1 MTTARP
7 IPGRTGPG
15 PVCLASPARR
25 VLSGRQS
32 ALTTTLLH
40 RAHTQ
45 LTAVDDAIR
54 YCRQLTH
61 DRACH
66 PSRGPARR
74 RRPFPVRLGRYCGS
88 RLRPGVGLAPVPR
101 LPMQARASAT
111 APARAAAVSVQCPAA
126 VASAACAAVA
136 AVSAQLHRP
145 GGVSRGR
152 CWRGRRGRRK
162 RRSDRLTAPGR
173 RRLRGYPGPRGNGA
187 ETGARGAVRMEPP
200 KTREV
205 SDTRE
210 LL

>member
-45 LTAVDDAIR
+45 LAAVDDAIR

-66 PSRGPARR
+66 PPRGPARR
-74 RRPFPVRLGRYCGS
+74 PRPSRSAPGVIPGPGSGPAWVWHLSGAFRCRPAPVRPVRRGPPRS
-88 RLRPGVGLAPVPR
+88 ASSARPPSPARRAP
-101 LPMQARASAT
+101 RASD
-111 APARAAAVSVQCPAA
+111 PAKCDDR
-126 VASAACAAVA
+126 SAAGRSETGLPLRYYALEPGFHYVQLVRSRRTVMLM
-136 AVSAQLHRP
+136 VSA
-145 GGVSRGR
+145 
-152 CWRGRRGRRK
+152 
-162 RRSDRLTAPGR
+162 
-173 RRLRGYPGPRGNGA
+173 
-187 ETGARGAVRMEPP
+187 
-200 KTREV
+200 
-205 SDTRE
+205 
-210 LL
+210 